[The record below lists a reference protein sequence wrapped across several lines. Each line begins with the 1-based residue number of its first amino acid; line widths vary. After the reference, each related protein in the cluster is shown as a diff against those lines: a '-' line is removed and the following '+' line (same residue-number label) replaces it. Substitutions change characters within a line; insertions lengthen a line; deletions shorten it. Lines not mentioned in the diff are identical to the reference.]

1 MSFEIVRTS
10 QFRKDYK
17 LMMKRG
23 KDKQKLEDVL
33 RILAEGGQLP
43 PEKRD
48 HVLFGD
54 YAGFRECHIE
64 PDWLLIYCYLNSQLV
79 LVCSRTGTHS
89 DLFG

>member
-1 MSFEIVRTS
+1 MSYEIVLTS

-17 LMMKRG
+17 LMRKRG
-23 KDKQKLEDVL
+23 KDKQKLEEVL
-33 RILAEGGQLP
+33 RILADGGQLP

-48 HVLFGD
+48 HALSGD

-64 PDWLLIYCYLNSQLV
+64 PDWLLIYCYLHNQLV

>member
-1 MSFEIVRTS
+1 MSYEIIRTS

-17 LMMKRG
+17 LMRKRG
-23 KDKQKLEDVL
+23 KNKQKLEEVL
-33 RILAEGGQLP
+33 RILADGGQLP

-48 HVLFGD
+48 HALSGD

-64 PDWLLIYCYLNSQLV
+64 PDWLLIYCYLHNQLV

>member
-1 MSFEIVRTS
+1 MSYEIIRTT

-23 KDKQKLEDVL
+23 KDKQKLEEVL
-33 RILAEGGQLP
+33 HILADGGELP

-48 HVLFGD
+48 HALTGE
-54 YAGFRECHIE
+54 YTGFRECHIE
-64 PDWLLIYCYLNSQLV
+64 PDWLLIYCYRHDQLV

-89 DLFG
+89 DLF

>member
-1 MSFEIVRTS
+1 MSYEIIRTS

-17 LMMKRG
+17 LMRKRG
-23 KDKQKLEDVL
+23 KNKQKLDEVL
-33 RILAEGGQLP
+33 RILADGGQLP

-48 HVLFGD
+48 HALSGD

-64 PDWLLIYCYLNSQLV
+64 PDWLLIYCYLHNQLV